1 MGSNLL
7 KYPEQ
12 FSMLLQLPR
21 KVLGSMTCLLPL
33 QLLELVQARLQ
44 VLLLDTQ
51 LALLLLGWEVGLL

>member
-1 MGSNLL
+1 
-7 KYPEQ
+7 
-12 FSMLLQLPR
+12 MLLQLPR